1 MYNESGILN
10 EVLESI
16 KNRRSIRSYLPE
28 QIKDDELEIILESA
42 VYAPT
47 AHNDQPWHFT
57 VIQNKKFIDMMDSE
71 SKKILKQDK
80 ELMGRINLES
90 KKLVANKEIKI
101 GKSLNFNIFYK
112 APTVIVVSGK
122 KNAMHP
128 LHDCC
133 AATQNMLIAAE
144 SIGIGTCWIGL
155 STFFFQ
161 NTKNIE
167 KLNLP
172 DGYEPYFTVTLGYKA
187 SHNNKAPKRNKN
199 VVNYIK

>member
-1 MYNESGILN
+1 MQLYNESGILN

-80 ELMGRINLES
+80 ELMGRINQNLKNQLQIRKLKLE
-90 KKLVANKEIKI
+90 
-101 GKSLNFNIFYK
+101 
-112 APTVIVVSGK
+112 
-122 KNAMHP
+122 
-128 LHDCC
+128 
-133 AATQNMLIAAE
+133 
-144 SIGIGTCWIGL
+144 
-155 STFFFQ
+155 
-161 NTKNIE
+161 
-167 KLNLP
+167 NL
-172 DGYEPYFTVTLGYKA
+172 
-187 SHNNKAPKRNKN
+187 
-199 VVNYIK
+199 